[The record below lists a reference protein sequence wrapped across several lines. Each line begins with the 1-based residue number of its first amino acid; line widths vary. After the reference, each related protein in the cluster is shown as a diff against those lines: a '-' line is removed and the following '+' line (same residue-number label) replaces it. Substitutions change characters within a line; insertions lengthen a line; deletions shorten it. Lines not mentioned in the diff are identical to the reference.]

1 MRAIATDLC
10 RVAICSLFFALTACV
25 APKGSDSS
33 NPAVSVQTARA
44 ADVQQ
49 RRMVPVNSF
58 SSRDRIAVVI
68 RNLTSHDQV
77 LQVEL
82 ARQDSGMTLWKNAIT
97 IPRARSYATGPTA
110 PLPAGNY
117 SVKASGTGIQ
127 PVIHGFTVY
136 GY

>member
-1 MRAIATDLC
+1 MRATATGFGNIALW
-10 RVAICSLFFALTACV
+10 LLPFALAGCV
-25 APKGSDSS
+25 APKGSDPT

-68 RNLTSHDQV
+68 RNLTSHEQV
-77 LQVEL
+77 LQLEL
-82 ARQDSGMTLWKNAIT
+82 ARQDTGMTLWKNAIT

-110 PLPAGNY
+110 PLPAGKY
-117 SVKASGTGIQ
+117 TVKASGTGIQ
-127 PVIHGFTVY
+127 PVIHGFAVY